1 MAAVSLKL
9 LTTAVGADTNG
20 STMANILIRMKNDDS
35 KETSKA
41 KNNLIK
47 SVNCK
52 TCLRVFL
59 STVCLRVSWISS
71 KGNDLDTILVD
82 LFDHKVWLRHE
93 KSYVYFVDALV
104 DNFEGIFLRHTGRAI
119 LIKDGR
125 NKVLRVPLCSMFYLV
140 HGSHIVQIVQGS
152 SSLVIVSSQQNID
165 LEGTLSKSSSK
176 FSTGKVS
183 LSLCGKL
190 GSII

>member
-1 MAAVSLKL
+1 
-9 LTTAVGADTNG
+9 
-20 STMANILIRMKNDDS
+20 MKNDDS

-52 TCLRVFL
+52 TYLRVFL
-59 STVCLRVSWISS
+59 RIVACLIVSWISS
-71 KGNDLDTILVD
+71 KGNDLDTILID
-82 LFDHKVWLRHE
+82 SFDHKVWLRHE
-93 KSYVYFVDALV
+93 KSCVYFVDALF
-104 DNFEGIFLRHTGRAI
+104 DDFEGIFLRHAGRAI

-125 NKVLRVPLCSMFYLV
+125 NKVLCVALRSMFYLV
-140 HGSHIVQIVQGS
+140 HGSHVVQMVQGS

-165 LEGTLSKSSSK
+165 LEGTFSKSSSK